1 MEQVICE
8 KVKDSD
14 IAVLDKKKYLVPK
27 VCFPVRLLL
36 LSVAWV
42 FEGRDGCDT
51 MLECYDYSDGVIG

>member
-1 MEQVICE
+1 MGGGMGQVICE

-36 LSVAWV
+36 LSEPWA
-42 FEGRDGCDT
+42 FEGCDGCDKV
-51 MLECYDYSDGVIG
+51 LGY